1 MTIQFQESGIPQSED
16 FNVSETRSER
26 ILGYA
31 LCARAPPSVPVL
43 GSNLSTELRTF
54 EARGGMDGE
63 PFLGITGRSWG
74 KSTNG
79 DL

>member
-31 LCARAPPSVPVL
+31 LCARAPPSVPCWDPISPQNSAPLRRGAVWM
-43 GSNLSTELRTF
+43 GSLF
-54 EARGGMDGE
+54 
-63 PFLGITGRSWG
+63 WG
-74 KSTNG
+74 
-79 DL
+79 